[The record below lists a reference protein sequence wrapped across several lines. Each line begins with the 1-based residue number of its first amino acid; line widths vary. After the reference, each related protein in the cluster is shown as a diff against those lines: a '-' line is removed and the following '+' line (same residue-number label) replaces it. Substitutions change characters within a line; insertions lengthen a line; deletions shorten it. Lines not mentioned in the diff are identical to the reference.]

1 MRIHNL
7 YVDADGETHF
17 RDIEVEWKHEGR
29 GGKTSATLPA
39 TGIIFRQ
46 TPGTYDYEWHPA
58 PRRQYIINLDAGVSI
73 QASDGETR
81 IIGAGEVILV
91 EDTHGK
97 GHFPRRSTVSSGTPS
112 SFPSNSP
119 EASMNIQTPVDLTND
134 LVEQA
139 RRVLPG
145 GSFGNM
151 PAEVILREGRGGR
164 IFDEAGR
171 EYVDFLLGSG
181 PMFIGHAHP
190 EVTAAV
196 QAQVPL
202 GTTFF
207 GNNRHGIAL
216 AEAIVDAVPCAE
228 QVRFVCSGTE
238 ADLYAMRAARAFRKR
253 DKILKFEGGYHGM
266 SDYALVSL
274 SPKNPGNFPRGTLDS
289 AGIPKS
295 VADEM
300 VVAAFNDIDMVRS
313 LIKEQKD
320 ELAGVIV
327 EPFQRLIPPK
337 PGFLQALREVTAE
350 HGIPLI
356 FDEVVTGFRFA
367 YGGAQE
373 YYGVTPDLCTLGKIV
388 GGGFALAAIAGRADI
403 MKHFDRLAM
412 TDEDFIFQVGTL
424 SGNPVAA
431 VAGLATLEV
440 LKRPGTYEG
449 VFANGRRLM
458 DTLSELLK
466 KHGFKA
472 QVIGEP
478 PLFDIIFTDQPVKD
492 YRDTLKADTALQ
504 KRFNQALRARG
515 IMKGESKYYV
525 SVAHT
530 QADIDH
536 TIGAWEEAL
545 VELKSSR

>member
-1 MRIHNL
+1 
-7 YVDADGETHF
+7 
-17 RDIEVEWKHEGR
+17 
-29 GGKTSATLPA
+29 
-39 TGIIFRQ
+39 
-46 TPGTYDYEWHPA
+46 
-58 PRRQYIINLDAGVSI
+58 
-73 QASDGETR
+73 
-81 IIGAGEVILV
+81 
-91 EDTHGK
+91 
-97 GHFPRRSTVSSGTPS
+97 
-112 SFPSNSP
+112 
-119 EASMNIQTPVDLTND
+119 MNIQTPVDPTNE

-151 PAEVILREGRGGR
+151 PAEVILKEGKAGR
-164 IFDEAGR
+164 IYDEAGK

-190 EVTAAV
+190 TVTAAV
-196 QAQVPL
+196 QAQLPL

-274 SPKNPGNFPRGTLDS
+274 APKSPGNFPRGSIDS

-313 LIKEQKD
+313 LIEEQKD

-449 VFANGRRLM
+449 VFANGRKLM

-478 PLFDIIFTDQPVKD
+478 PLFDIIFTDQPIKD
-492 YRDTLKADTALQ
+492 YRDTLKADTAIL

-515 IMKGESKYYV
+515 IMKGDSKYYV

-536 TIGAWEEAL
+536 TIGAWDEAL
-545 VELKSSR
+545 KEIK

>member
-1 MRIHNL
+1 
-7 YVDADGETHF
+7 
-17 RDIEVEWKHEGR
+17 
-29 GGKTSATLPA
+29 
-39 TGIIFRQ
+39 
-46 TPGTYDYEWHPA
+46 
-58 PRRQYIINLDAGVSI
+58 
-73 QASDGETR
+73 
-81 IIGAGEVILV
+81 
-91 EDTHGK
+91 
-97 GHFPRRSTVSSGTPS
+97 
-112 SFPSNSP
+112 
-119 EASMNIQTPVDLTND
+119 MNIQTPVDPTND
-134 LVEQA
+134 LVEAA

-151 PAEVILREGRGGR
+151 PAEVILKEGKGGR
-164 IFDEAGR
+164 IWDEAGR

-181 PMFIGHAHP
+181 PMFVGHAHP
-190 EVTAAV
+190 DVTAAV
-196 QAQVPL
+196 QAQVPF

-216 AEAIVDAVPCAE
+216 AAAIVDAVPCAD

-274 SPKNPGNFPRGTLDS
+274 APKNPGNFPRGSVDS

-295 VADEM
+295 VVDEM
-300 VVAAFNDIDMVRS
+300 VVAAFNDIDMVKS
-313 LIKEQKD
+313 LIEEQKD

-403 MKHFDRLAM
+403 MAHFDRITM
-412 TDEDFIFQVGTL
+412 NDEDFIFQVGTL
-424 SGNPVAA
+424 SGNPVAS
-431 VAGLATLEV
+431 VAGLATLDV
-440 LKRPGTYEG
+440 LKQPGTYDK
-449 VFANGRRLM
+449 VFATGRELM
-458 DTLSELLK
+458 GTLQELLK
-466 KHGFKA
+466 SAGFRA

-478 PLFDIIFTDQPVKD
+478 PLFDILFTDQPIKD
-492 YRDTLKADTALQ
+492 YRDTLKADTAIL
-504 KRFNQALRARG
+504 KRFNQLLRARG

-530 QADIDH
+530 RADIDH
-536 TIGAWEEAL
+536 TIGAWTDAL
-545 VELKSSR
+545 KELKAGR

>member
-1 MRIHNL
+1 MN
-7 YVDADGETHF
+7 V
-17 RDIEVEWKHEGR
+17 
-29 GGKTSATLPA
+29 
-39 TGIIFRQ
+39 Q
-46 TPGTYDYEWHPA
+46 TPIDP
-58 PRRQYIINLDAGVSI
+58 
-73 QASDGETR
+73 
-81 IIGAGEVILV
+81 
-91 EDTHGK
+91 
-97 GHFPRRSTVSSGTPS
+97 
-112 SFPSNSP
+112 
-119 EASMNIQTPVDLTND
+119 TND

-151 PAEVILREGRGGR
+151 PAEVILKEGKGGR
-164 IFDEAGR
+164 IWDEAGK

-181 PMFIGHAHP
+181 PMFVGHAHP

-196 QAQVPL
+196 QAQVPF

-274 SPKNPGNFPRGTLDS
+274 APKNPGNFPRGSIDS

-313 LIKEQKD
+313 LIEEQKD

-403 MKHFDRLAM
+403 MAHFDRITMA
-412 TDEDFIFQVGTL
+412 DEDFIFQVGTL
-424 SGNPVAA
+424 SGNPVAS
-431 VAGLATLEV
+431 VAGLATLDV
-440 LKRPGTYEG
+440 LKQPGTYEK
-449 VFANGRRLM
+449 VFATGRTLM
-458 DTLSELLK
+458 GTLQELLNRS
-466 KHGFKA
+466 GFKA

-478 PLFDIIFTDQPVKD
+478 PLFDILFTDQPVKD
-492 YRDTLKADTALQ
+492 YRDTLKADTAIL
-504 KRFNQALRARG
+504 KRFNQLLRARG

-525 SVAHT
+525 SLAHT

-536 TIGAWEEAL
+536 TIGAWTDAL
-545 VELKSSR
+545 KELKAGR

>member
-1 MRIHNL
+1 
-7 YVDADGETHF
+7 
-17 RDIEVEWKHEGR
+17 
-29 GGKTSATLPA
+29 
-39 TGIIFRQ
+39 
-46 TPGTYDYEWHPA
+46 
-58 PRRQYIINLDAGVSI
+58 
-73 QASDGETR
+73 
-81 IIGAGEVILV
+81 
-91 EDTHGK
+91 
-97 GHFPRRSTVSSGTPS
+97 
-112 SFPSNSP
+112 
-119 EASMNIQTPVDLTND
+119 MNIQTPVDPTND

-151 PAEVILREGRGGR
+151 PAEVILKEGRGGR
-164 IFDEAGR
+164 IFDEAGK

-274 SPKNPGNFPRGTLDS
+274 APKNPGNFPRGTLDS

-313 LIKEQKD
+313 LIEEQKD

-472 QVIGEP
+472 QVLGEP
-478 PLFDIIFTDQPVKD
+478 PLFDIVFTDQPIRD
-492 YRDTLKADTALQ
+492 YRDTLKADTALL

-545 VELKSSR
+545 KEIK

>member
-1 MRIHNL
+1 
-7 YVDADGETHF
+7 
-17 RDIEVEWKHEGR
+17 
-29 GGKTSATLPA
+29 
-39 TGIIFRQ
+39 
-46 TPGTYDYEWHPA
+46 
-58 PRRQYIINLDAGVSI
+58 
-73 QASDGETR
+73 
-81 IIGAGEVILV
+81 
-91 EDTHGK
+91 
-97 GHFPRRSTVSSGTPS
+97 
-112 SFPSNSP
+112 
-119 EASMNIQTPVDLTND
+119 MNIQTPVDSTND

-151 PAEVILREGRGGR
+151 PAEVILKEGRGGR
-164 IFDEAGR
+164 IFDEAGK

-216 AEAIVDAVPCAE
+216 AEAIVEAVPCAE

-274 SPKNPGNFPRGTLDS
+274 APKSPGNFPRGSIDS

-313 LIKEQKD
+313 LIEEQKD

-449 VFANGRRLM
+449 VFANGRKLM

-466 KHGFKA
+466 KYGVRA

-545 VELKSSR
+545 KEITSSR